1 MGIQAIAEDSNK
13 EIKKGR
19 KKKRIRRRSRRSE
32 WRDQNDSEIV
42 MGSEKF
48 PVFEPLA
55 EAGKVDVIVG
65 KNEQV
70 CVIHDTKLD
79 YVLKWV
85 EFDELT
91 KSLTLI
97 SQQGQ
102 LQPLGL
108 EVPKEMYEYLMDID
122 DIAVIRKEDK
132 KIQDIYIVSFIYVD
146 DLYNREPIK
155 K

>member
-1 MGIQAIAEDSNK
+1 MNMQAVATEDSK
-13 EIKKGR
+13 VK

-32 WRDQNDSEIV
+32 WRENNQDDLV
-42 MGSEKF
+42 LGSEKF
-48 PVFEPLA
+48 PVFNALS
-55 EAGKVDVIVG
+55 EAGRVDLIVG

-70 CVIHDTKLD
+70 CIVHDTKLE

-108 EVPKEMYEYLMDID
+108 EVPKEMYEFLMDID

-132 KIQDIYIVSFIYVD
+132 KIQDVYIVSFIYVD
-146 DLYNREPIK
+146 DMHNREPIK
-155 K
+155 A

>member
-1 MGIQAIAEDSNK
+1 MNMQAVAAEDRK
-13 EIKKGR
+13 TK

-32 WRDQNDSEIV
+32 WRESNQDELV
-42 MGSEKF
+42 LGSEKF
-48 PVFEPLA
+48 PVFNPLS
-55 EAGKVDVIVG
+55 EAGRVDLIVG

-70 CVIHDTKLD
+70 CVVHDTKLE

-108 EVPKEMYEYLMDID
+108 EVPKEMYEFLMDID
-122 DIAVIRKEDK
+122 DIAVIRKEDE

-155 K
+155 A